1 MYQRLDKL
9 RKLTT
14 RKPFDNKMHQQVK
27 TNTENR
33 LVSTQKESDS
43 NFIRIFSNRYAS
55 VLPWLPNFFVLPL
68 YKSKY
73 L

>member
-1 MYQRLDKL
+1 
-9 RKLTT
+9 
-14 RKPFDNKMHQQVK
+14 MHQQVK